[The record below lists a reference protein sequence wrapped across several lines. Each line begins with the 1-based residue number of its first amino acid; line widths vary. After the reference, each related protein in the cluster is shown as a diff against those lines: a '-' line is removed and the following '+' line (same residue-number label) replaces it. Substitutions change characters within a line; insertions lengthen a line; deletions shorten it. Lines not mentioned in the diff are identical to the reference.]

1 MCIRD
6 SGDPVYVCVFVHRF
20 ASLISCSLTSGG
32 QIGDLLLE
40 TYLPKYL
47 ANATQRMN
55 AFAPKDFTFTIN
67 DTYAMQSI
75 CAYESN
81 YIGLGMSAFCDL
93 FTLDEWLGFQTT
105 LSTEYYYD
113 YAYGNPTGRAQGIG
127 YLQELMARLDHQYI
141 NASDSSVN
149 STLDDNA
156 ATFPLNELFY
166 ADFSH
171 DGKLPVTEHRS
182 EQILYGTL
190 PD

>member
-1 MCIRD
+1 MPQVSVID
-6 SGDPVYVCVFVHRF
+6 LSF
-20 ASLISCSLTSGG
+20 LNSGG

-55 AFAPKDFTFTIN
+55 AFAPKDFTFTVN

-93 FTLDEWLGFQTT
+93 FTLEEWQGFEVT
-105 LSTEYYYD
+105 LDTEYYGD
-113 YAYGNPTGRAQGIG
+113 YAFANPTGRAQGIG

-156 ATFPLNELFY
+156 DTFPLNELFY

-171 DGKLPVTEHRS
+171 DGKCQLNFRETE
-182 EQILYGTL
+182 
-190 PD
+190 D